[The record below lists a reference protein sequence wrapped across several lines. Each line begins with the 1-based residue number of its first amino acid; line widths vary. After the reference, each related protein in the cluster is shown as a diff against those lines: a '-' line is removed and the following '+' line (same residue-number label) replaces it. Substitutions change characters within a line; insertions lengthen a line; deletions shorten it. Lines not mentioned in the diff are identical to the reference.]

1 MTKAEGQVV
10 RSPQPEADAV
20 ADSWLPADCQRGLVS
35 VVIPAYN
42 RSAFLLEALESLRRQ
57 TYRPLEVLVV
67 DDGSTDAT
75 AQMLSQW
82 SERHELVPGL
92 LLRTLRQDRAGA
104 CAARNRGLRASCGEF
119 IQFLDSDDLLH
130 PDRLRCV
137 VDTFQAT
144 SCDYVFTGFEGFCGW
159 CGEVIETHL
168 PLSDGGIPLHQFAR
182 GEIWGNIAQFAI
194 RRSIAPSVGPWTPG
208 LSVCQDM
215 DYLVRVLLASDD
227 GVAIPR
233 VLASVRRGGGPR
245 ISDTRATRA
254 GYAGMLVGAT
264 PLSRGLASR
273 GAPLDVRR
281 AYARV
286 LVRIALSL
294 SLEDPDLASRFAGL
308 ARGLDARPAEIRD
321 RIELLAYRSGQ
332 LGHRAYACVL
342 PLVQRAKSA
351 LSTSRTAPRPH
362 VCPGGQADVT
372 FEQPE
377 RVVRTASELRGSL

>member
-1 MTKAEGQVV
+1 MTRKEAPSV
-10 RSPQPEADAV
+10 RCAQPEADVSAEG
-20 ADSWLPADCQRGLVS
+20 WLSTDCERGLFS
-35 VVIPAYN
+35 VVIPTYN
-42 RSAFLLEALESLRRQ
+42 RASLLLQTLESVRRQ

-75 AQMLSQW
+75 ALMLSHW
-82 SERHELVPGL
+82 SEQYAQASGL

-104 CAARNRGLRASCGEF
+104 CAARNRGLRASRGEF
-119 IQFLDSDDLLH
+119 IQFLDADDLLH

-215 DYLVRVLLASDD
+215 DYLVRLLLASDD

-286 LVRIALSL
+286 LVRIALRL
-294 SLEDPDLASRFAGL
+294 SPEDPDLASRFAGL
-308 ARGLDARPAEIRD
+308 ARGLDAHPVALRD
-321 RIELLAYRSGQ
+321 RAEVLAYRSGR
-332 LGHRAYACVL
+332 LGTRAYECLL
-342 PLVQRAKSA
+342 PAARRAASVGSHKRQTRHSH
-351 LSTSRTAPRPH
+351 S
-362 VCPGGQADVT
+362 CPQNPG
-372 FEQPE
+372 
-377 RVVRTASELRGSL
+377 